1 MASIAEINGLTI
13 PSSGGGFTGL
23 LDETYGSGA
32 AAAYSTR
39 RLASATTVL
48 LRVRRVTGTGNTGN
62 DDEANFK
69 FDTATDDLT
78 LSSPI
83 DDAGSSSATNLGQF
97 LNATGYTDADSLG
110 SPADGFVDTWTD
122 QSGNSNNAE
131 QNTPG
136 SQPQI
141 FDSSSPTDL
150 IKENG
155 KPAIYFS
162 GTLVSTNTL
171 SIGTSQRSV
180 FHVTHDDQVNPARI
194 HYGLTN
200 ASSGN
205 GSKYNITGETAVR
218 VLGFATWTNDQ
229 LDSQSLAAVIMTGSQ
244 LSDVDFYKNG
254 SLKTRTGLSDRTI
267 NTATGNLVLGG
278 EGNGLNT
285 FIGRHQEFILW
296 ISNQSS
302 NRSAIETDINSHF
315 SIF

>member
-23 LDETYGSGA
+23 LDESYGSGA

-48 LRVRRVTGTGNTGN
+48 LRVRRDTGGGTGD

-122 QSGNSNNAE
+122 QSGNSNNAV

-150 IKENG
+150 IKQNG
-155 KPAIYFS
+155 KAALSFNGSYLDHSSNLTLTASSFYSVVTASAATRVWYGILTTSYLATFASRITILATNKSTSYNHVPS
-162 GTLVSTNTL
+162 GQSLYSITRDGVGLAKIGLNGTQQSVSGNMTNETGTWN
-171 SIGTSQRSV
+171 SIGGFSPYRWQNNYQELIVYGSDEDSNTS
-180 FHVTHDDQVNPARI
+180 DI
-194 HYGLTN
+194 ETN
-200 ASSGN
+200 
-205 GSKYNITGETAVR
+205 
-218 VLGFATWTNDQ
+218 
-229 LDSQSLAAVIMTGSQ
+229 
-244 LSDVDFYKNG
+244 
-254 SLKTRTGLSDRTI
+254 I
-267 NTATGNLVLGG
+267 NT
-278 EGNGLNT
+278 
-285 FIGRHQEFILW
+285 
-296 ISNQSS
+296 
-302 NRSAIETDINSHF
+302 HF
-315 SIF
+315 SIY

>member
-69 FDTATDDLT
+69 FDPLTDDLT

-97 LNATGYTDADSLG
+97 LNATGYTDADNLINI
-110 SPADGFVDTWTD
+110 ADGFVDTWTD
-122 QSGNSNNAE
+122 QSGNSNDAG
-131 QNTPG
+131 QNTPE

-155 KPAIYFS
+155 KSALSFDGSNDFLSLTSTASTNSVCQI
-162 GTLVSTNTL
+162 LVSVYDTSVSTL
-171 SIGTSQRSV
+171 KMPLGGGSFWQHYGGNRMRIRTTSGDVS
-180 FHVTHDDQVNPARI
+180 FIT
-194 HYGLTN
+194 GLTN
-200 ASSGN
+200 GDQFLCFMNANSGAYTAHLNGTSKFSGN
-205 GSKYNITGETAVR
+205 RGSWY
-218 VLGFATWTNDQ
+218 
-229 LDSQSLAAVIMTGSQ
+229 
-244 LSDVDFYKNG
+244 
-254 SLKTRTGLSDRTI
+254 I
-267 NTATGNLVLGG
+267 NQIGR
-278 EGNGLNT
+278 GLNNNT
-285 FIGRHQEFILW
+285 YAFDNVIQEVILYE
-296 ISNQSS
+296 SDQSS
-302 NRSAIETDINSHF
+302 NRSDIETNINSDF
-315 SIF
+315 GIY

>member
-97 LNATGYTDADSLG
+97 LNATGYNDSDNLINI
-110 SPADGFVDTWTD
+110 ADGFVDTWTD

-131 QNTPG
+131 QTSPG

-150 IKENG
+150 IKQNG
-155 KPAIYFS
+155 KAALSFNGSYLDHSSNLTLTASSFYSVVTASAATRVWYGIVDHTYLATFNTRITILAYNKSTSYNHVPS
-162 GTLVSTNTL
+162 GQSLYSITRDGVGLAKIGLNGTQQSVSGNMTNQPGTWN
-171 SIGTSQRSV
+171 SIGGFSPYRWQNNYQELIVYGSDEDSNTS
-180 FHVTHDDQVNPARI
+180 DI
-194 HYGLTN
+194 ETN
-200 ASSGN
+200 
-205 GSKYNITGETAVR
+205 
-218 VLGFATWTNDQ
+218 
-229 LDSQSLAAVIMTGSQ
+229 
-244 LSDVDFYKNG
+244 
-254 SLKTRTGLSDRTI
+254 I
-267 NTATGNLVLGG
+267 NT
-278 EGNGLNT
+278 
-285 FIGRHQEFILW
+285 
-296 ISNQSS
+296 
-302 NRSAIETDINSHF
+302 HF
-315 SIF
+315 SIY